1 MPPLYRV
8 RCKSRGKATSEPG
21 ALNRE
26 LGEEL
31 GIAAAAWTPL
41 GRVDPDTAK
50 LGSPVWPFLAER
62 LTFTEA
68 DQEGTGTILAVELPF
83 AEAVQQVMLN
93 GITHAPSCVPILKAR
108 MARPR
113 PG

>member
-41 GRVDPDTAK
+41 GRVNPDTAK
-50 LGSPVWPFLAER
+50 LRSPVWPFLAER
-62 LTFTEA
+62 LFRTPARQSRAALVSALRAMLQSRDERS
-68 DQEGTGTILAVELPF
+68 EG
-83 AEAVQQVMLN
+83 
-93 GITHAPSCVPILKAR
+93 
-108 MARPR
+108 
-113 PG
+113 